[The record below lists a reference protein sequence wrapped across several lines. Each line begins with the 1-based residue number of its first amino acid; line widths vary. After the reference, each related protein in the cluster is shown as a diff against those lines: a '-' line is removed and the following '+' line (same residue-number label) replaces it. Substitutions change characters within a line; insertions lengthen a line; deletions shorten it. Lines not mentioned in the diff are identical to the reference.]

1 MLSYIFFL
9 VPILLPYHHPLSL
22 YAFHSTSPHFFPLLY
37 VLFLFNLDSFV
48 PSLLILSPFLRV
60 RSLSLCPL
68 SFLILPIFSAVLLLS
83 LQRFQCSYSFP
94 QFLVHD
100 DDTNDSLIEQLLL
113 TYYVFENDG
122 TTCLIKDAL
131 LPFQVS

>member
-37 VLFLFNLDSFV
+37 VLILFNLDSFV
-48 PSLLILSPFLRV
+48 PSLLILSPFLLV

-68 SFLILPIFSAVLLLS
+68 SFLILPIFQLSFYLSVLC
-83 LQRFQCSYSFP
+83 FQCSYSFP
-94 QFLVHD
+94 QFLVYD
-100 DDTNDSLIEQLLL
+100 DNTNDSLIEQLLL

>member
-48 PSLLILSPFLRV
+48 PSLLILSLFLLV
-60 RSLSLCPL
+60 RFLS
-68 SFLILPIFSAVLLLS
+68 LPIFSAILLLS

-94 QFLVHD
+94 QFLVYD
-100 DDTNDSLIEQLLL
+100 DNTNDILIEQLLL

>member
-48 PSLLILSPFLRV
+48 PSLLILSLFLLV
-60 RSLSLCPL
+60 RFLS
-68 SFLILPIFSAVLLLS
+68 LPIFSAILLLS

-100 DDTNDSLIEQLLL
+100 DNTNDSLIEQLLL
-113 TYYVFENDG
+113 TPYYVFENDG

>member
-37 VLFLFNLDSFV
+37 VLILFNLDSFV
-48 PSLLILSPFLRV
+48 PSLLILSPFFLV
-60 RSLSLCPL
+60 RFLSLCPF
-68 SFLILPIFSAVLLLS
+68 SFLILPIFSAILLLS
-83 LQRFQCSYSFP
+83 FQRFQCSYSFS
-94 QFLVHD
+94 QFLVYD
-100 DDTNDSLIEQLLL
+100 DNTNDSLIEQLLL

>member
-22 YAFHSTSPHFFPLLY
+22 YAFHSNFPLSY

-48 PSLLILSPFLRV
+48 PSLLKLSPFLLV
-60 RSLSLCPL
+60 RFLSLCPF
-68 SFLILPIFSAVLLLS
+68 SFLILPIFSAILLLS

-94 QFLVHD
+94 QFLVYD
-100 DDTNDSLIEQLLL
+100 DNTNDILIEQLLL

>member
-9 VPILLPYHHPLSL
+9 FRSCCLIIIHFRCML
-22 YAFHSTSPHFFPLLY
+22 YTLSPHFFPLLY
-37 VLFLFNLDSFV
+37 VLIIFNLDSFV
-48 PSLLILSPFLRV
+48 PSLLILSPFLLV
-60 RSLSLCPL
+60 RFLSLCPL
-68 SFLILPIFSAVLLLS
+68 SFLILPIFQLSFYLSVL
-83 LQRFQCSYSFP
+83 RFQCSYSFP

-100 DDTNDSLIEQLLL
+100 DNTNDSLIEQLLL

-131 LPFQVS
+131 LLFQVS

>member
-37 VLFLFNLDSFV
+37 VLILFNLDSFV
-48 PSLLILSPFLRV
+48 PSLLILSPFLLV
-60 RSLSLCPL
+60 RFLSLCPF

-83 LQRFQCSYSFP
+83 LQRFQYSYSFP

-122 TTCLIKDAL
+122 TTCLIKDTL
-131 LPFQVS
+131 LPF

>member
-48 PSLLILSPFLRV
+48 PSLLILSLFLLV
-60 RSLSLCPL
+60 RFLS
-68 SFLILPIFSAVLLLS
+68 LPIFSAILLLS

-94 QFLVHD
+94 QFLVYD
-100 DDTNDSLIEQLLL
+100 DNTNDSLIEQLLL

>member
-9 VPILLPYHHPLSL
+9 VPILLPYHHPLPL

-37 VLFLFNLDSFV
+37 VLILFNLDSFV
-48 PSLLILSPFLRV
+48 PSLLILSPFLLV
-60 RSLSLCPL
+60 RFLS
-68 SFLILPIFSAVLLLS
+68 LPIFSAILLLS

-94 QFLVHD
+94 QFLVYD